1 MRLNIFFAKI
11 VIMAKTTRSS
21 SGKAKKAT
29 GTKAKPAKKSVS
41 PKKKAASSGG
51 AVVSIEACKQVR

>member
-1 MRLNIFFAKI
+1 
-11 VIMAKTTRSS
+11 MAKTTRSS

-29 GTKAKPAKKSVS
+29 GTKAKPSKKSVS